1 MQIFLF
7 FALIISVLA
16 VIFAIQNNLP
26 TTVSFAVWKYNGSL
40 ALVLLVAVAAGSLIS
55 FFVSLPS
62 NLKTRWTIRQQR
74 KKMTELESSL
84 ATVRGQLEEAQKII
98 NETNKPGGT
107 SAALPEPVKPEPV
120 KPVAVEPELEK
131 DTSGE
136 V

>member
-16 VIFAIQNNLP
+16 VIFAIQNNET
-26 TTVSFAVWKYNGSL
+26 TTVALFAWKYNGSL
-40 ALVLLVAVAAGSLIS
+40 ALVLLVAVAAGTLIS

-74 KKMTELESSL
+74 KKLTELESSL

-98 NETNKPGGT
+98 DEANKPAEPP
-107 SAALPEPVKPEPV
+107 AALPEPVKP
-120 KPVAVEPELEK
+120 VAIEPEPAK
-131 DTSGE
+131 DLSVE
-136 V
+136 D

>member
-16 VIFAIQNNLP
+16 VIFAIQNNDP

-74 KKMTELESSL
+74 KKLTELETSL

-98 NETNKPGGT
+98 DEANKPVVPP
-107 SAALPEPVKPEPV
+107 AALPEPVKPAAGEPESATD
-120 KPVAVEPELEK
+120 PAVE
-131 DTSGE
+131 